1 MWLYVIFFI
10 NENIIIDTYIY
21 FLEDILEKGD
31 SRLSNN
37 YGPSI
42 TTKQLVFFVYYTD
55 TRY

>member
-1 MWLYVIFFI
+1 MLFFYQWKYHYRYLY
-10 NENIIIDTYIY
+10 
-21 FLEDILEKGD
+21 LLLQDILEKGD

-42 TTKQLVFFVYYTD
+42 TTKQLVLFVYYTD